1 MKLYLWIVIGL
12 ISLNIVFANSLDNA
26 QIKSVTFIG
35 NKNIKSNS
43 LQKIINIQNKS
54 IFTDLPFD
62 RRVIKLDAISIKNYY
77 LTNGYLDVSVVDS
90 FSVNEKSA
98 DIYFR
103 ILEGKQYFLNSINIS
118 GNNSLK
124 DEEIF
129 SLLNLRKN
137 YPFNPVGIQIN
148 RNRLDDRYFEN
159 SKLFTNIKIEPLVSD
174 SVTINIIIDE
184 GPDISINKIYIEGK
198 NEDLDSNLIYRE
210 LLFSKNDKYVK
221 SKIDLSQRKLM
232 EIGIFS
238 MAAITPVKNISNDS
252 TVNIVIELREMNQR
266 EIISSGGYYPITVN
280 EGVDQVIALAGDVAW
295 KDRRVLNSVSSFE
308 IKSSLAIPFE
318 TGYRYPRFNFDMLLS
333 NQWILGLRF
342 PYELKGFFQS
352 FRNYNQEDGIY
363 RYGFQLANILRLD
376 ERSYFRSILRWELFD
391 DNKRDNKNDIEN
403 RSFRVIGRF
412 DKSNNPLYPSKGY
425 VLNTEIISV
434 GGILGGNRTYQ
445 KIDTGIQN
453 YFSIIKRWVLASRVK
468 YGMIFNWKSE
478 YDIYETLLYD
488 KFYLGGSSSLR
499 AWDPLKFLTEIDP
512 GTDLVGVADDRIIP
526 KGMLTRILINFEL
539 RFPIYKLIGGEVF
552 IDGGQLTDK
561 SNSISF
567 NNIRWGKGFGI
578 TIKTPF
584 GPVRLDYSNPFN
596 NSSFGDGK
604 LNLGLLYI
612 F

>member
-43 LQKIINIQNKS
+43 LQKIINVQNKS

-184 GPDISINKIYIEGK
+184 GPDIFINKIYIEGK

-295 KDRRVLNSVSSFE
+295 KDRRVLNSISSFE

-318 TGYRYPRFNFDMLLS
+318 TGYRYPRFNFDMVLS

-391 DNKRDNKNDIEN
+391 DNKRDDKNDIEN

-412 DKSNNPLYPSKGY
+412 DRSNNPLYPSKGY

-526 KGMLTRILINFEL
+526 KGMLTRILINFEV

-567 NNIRWGKGFGI
+567 NNIRWGKGFGV